1 LDQVT
6 QGGLAVAIGPVEYI
20 LIGFPGNKFTG
31 EIAPALGRLI
41 ESNTVRIIDLVFI
54 GKDED
59 GNIAFFEFDEL
70 EELAPFADLQGEAGG
85 LVSHADIEYAAEAL
99 EPNSSAALIV
109 WEDVW
114 AAELAQ
120 AVRNSNGVVIEGA
133 RIPHELV
140 EGAFSEL
147 AAAG

>member
-1 LDQVT
+1 VD
-6 QGGLAVAIGPVEYI
+6 IGPVEYI

-54 GKDED
+54 SKDEE
-59 GNIAFFEFDEL
+59 GNISIFEFDQL

-85 LVSHADIEYAAEAL
+85 LVGEADIEYAADAL
-99 EPNSSAALIV
+99 EPNSSAALIL

-114 AAELAQ
+114 AAELAH
-120 AVRNSNGVVIEGA
+120 AVRNANGVVIEGA
-133 RIPHELV
+133 RIPYEV
-140 EGAFSEL
+140 VQEAFNEL
-147 AAAG
+147 ASAG

>member
-1 LDQVT
+1 
-6 QGGLAVAIGPVEYI
+6 LAVAIGPVEYI

-54 GKDED
+54 GKDQD
-59 GNIAFFEFDEL
+59 GNVTFFEFDEL
-70 EELAPFADLQGEAGG
+70 EELAPFAELQGEAGG
-85 LVSHADIEYAAEAL
+85 LVSDADIEYAAEAL

-140 EGAFSEL
+140 EVAFSEL